1 MPFEEELSAAFFLV
15 SCHTHVHLAIDYVDE
30 AAEHDDKVEHV
41 PRVAKVVL
49 LLSTLVKRG
58 KARGVSQEIE
68 GERGEIC
75 E

>member
-1 MPFEEELSAAFFLV
+1 MLFQPSKSVPFEEELSAAFFLV

-49 LLSTLVKRG
+49 LLSTLVKRRG
-58 KARGVSQEIE
+58 MARGVS
-68 GERGEIC
+68 RD
-75 E
+75 